1 MSRYESLAT
10 ANFVATTDYT
20 YDAANRLSSLTHKRN
35 TTTFAGYGYSYDGLS
50 RLTSVNSSVEGVS
63 NFTYDATSQLTVA
76 DHTSQ
81 TDENYGYDLNGNRN
95 TSGFTTGQNNQ
106 TLAGDGF
113 TYTYDDEGN
122 RTSRTETATG
132 KVQEYTWDYRN
143 RLTQVRNRNTAGGA
157 IVMQV
162 DYTYDALNRMVK
174 RAYDADGAGSGAT
187 TNQYW
192 AYDEGINALLEFNGS
207 ATTNLK
213 HRYLWSDQVD
223 ELLAD
228 SVLTNLTTAGNA
240 LWALSDH
247 LGTIRDIADYTSGT
261 DSTAITNHRTYNAYG
276 KLVSE
281 TNAAVD
287 LLFGFT
293 GKQLDDATGLQ
304 HNLFRWY
311 DSNLGQWLSEDP
323 ISFAAGDENVRR
335 YVGNGHVDGIDPLGL
350 QEPYQQMFNQAQ
362 SENNAMFQSYLADL
376 EMNRNRQST
385 TLRRNIEDERA
396 EADNYTRNLAQ
407 GGANVANGFS
417 NMLLEMALA
426 NAPLASINRRLLE
439 YNEQLLK
446 VNLHDWSRGLVIEE
460 YKGSSDWS
468 DMHRWSV
475 FSGEVAAS
483 AASMAYTTAVP
494 AIAVERAKGL
504 EAAVAPAVKI
514 PILNQTFTPKPT
526 TLGRVGEVLSG
537 MTGPK
542 TKIIVSGR
550 TRIPD
555 KLTRTTIGESKN
567 VSQLTFTRQ
576 LRDYADYAEANKL
589 EFELWVRATTKLS
602 KPLYDAIQQGRITL
616 KFIPGV

>member
-1 MSRYESLAT
+1 MLPLAFSRHVSG
-10 ANFVATTDYT
+10 VMP
-20 YDAANRLSSLTHKRN
+20 RQKRIDE
-35 TTTFAGYGYSYDGLS
+35 AGTIY
-50 RLTSVNSSVEGVS
+50 
-63 NFTYDATSQLTVA
+63 
-76 DHTSQ
+76 H
-81 TDENYGYDLNGNRN
+81 
-95 TSGFTTGQNNQ
+95 
-106 TLAGDGF
+106 
-113 TYTYDDEGN
+113 
-122 RTSRTETATG
+122 
-132 KVQEYTWDYRN
+132 
-143 RLTQVRNRNTAGGA
+143 
-157 IVMQV
+157 
-162 DYTYDALNRMVK
+162 ALNRGNARQTIFHKHEDYDAMNRLVK
-174 RAYDADGAGSGAT
+174 RTFDADGAGSGAAAD
-187 TNQYW
+187 QFW
-192 AYDEGINALLEFNGS
+192 AYDEGINASFEFSGS
-207 ATTNLK
+207 SASNMT

-223 ELLAD
+223 ELIAD
-228 SVLTNLTTAGNA
+228 SQITSLSNAGNT

-247 LGTIRDIADYTSGT
+247 LDTIRDIADYTSGT

-385 TLRRNIEDERA
+385 TLRRTIEDERA